1 MTTAVRGDQMEV
13 AEKGMLAAAL
23 WTMCDGGGNPV
34 ADDLTID
41 AFDPQTRSELRG
53 DLHAFVMSNVDDIA
67 ESGLDSEQ
75 IGHDF
80 WMTRQHHGVGFWD
93 RGLGEVGTRLTEACH
108 PFGEVYLE
116 RSENSVVYS
125 V

>member
-23 WTMCDGGGNPV
+23 WTMSDGGGNPI

-41 AFDPQTRSELRG
+41 AFDPQTRAELRG
-53 DLHAFVMSNVDDIA
+53 DLHAFVMANVDDIA
-67 ESGLDSEQ
+67 ESGLSSEQ

-93 RGLGEVGTRLTEACH
+93 RGLGSVGSRLTEACH

-116 RSENSVVYS
+116 RSENNVVYS